1 MKIECMGV
9 VLSDDWVVEIYQR
22 EKKTETKKKEKETV
36 TDDSDVNDKRT
47 IMFRT

>member
-1 MKIECMGV
+1 MGCG
-9 VLSDDWVVEIYQR
+9 DIPKG
-22 EKKTETKKKEKETV
+22 EKNGRLETKKQEKETV